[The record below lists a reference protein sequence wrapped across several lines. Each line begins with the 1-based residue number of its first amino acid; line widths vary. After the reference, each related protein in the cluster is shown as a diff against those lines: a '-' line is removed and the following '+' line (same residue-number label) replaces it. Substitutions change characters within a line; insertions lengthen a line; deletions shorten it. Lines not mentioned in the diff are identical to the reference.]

1 MTRQEIKEQ
10 LNKIFIEVFDD
21 DSIEISDSTTAMD
34 IDDWDS
40 LSHITLI
47 STIEEKFGVEFKFDE
62 ITSLKNVGEFISCI
76 ESKL

>member
-1 MTRQEIKEQ
+1 MTRQEIKER

-47 STIEEKFGVEFKFDE
+47 STIEEKFDVKFKLDE

>member
-1 MTRQEIKEQ
+1 MTRQEIKEK

-21 DSIEISDSTTAMD
+21 DSIEISDSMTAMD

-47 STIEEKFGVEFKFDE
+47 STIEEKFDVKFKFDE